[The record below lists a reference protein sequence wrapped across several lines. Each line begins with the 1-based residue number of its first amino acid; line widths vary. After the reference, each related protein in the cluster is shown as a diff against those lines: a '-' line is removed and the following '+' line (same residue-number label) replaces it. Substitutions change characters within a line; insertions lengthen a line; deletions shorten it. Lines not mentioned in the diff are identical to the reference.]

1 MYPSRA
7 PLAAFLAGMAGALQ
21 DELAPFA
28 PERRAEKPVI
38 RSNATMCC
46 LFSGEIAAR
55 GDSGVY
61 ATEGP
66 AVTDFVEGLLPSQSF
81 Q

>member
-1 MYPSRA
+1 MYPG
-7 PLAAFLAGMAGALQ
+7 AAFSAGMAGALQ

-28 PERRAEKPVI
+28 PERRAEIPVI

-55 GDSGVY
+55 GDSGV
-61 ATEGP
+61 TEGP
-66 AVTDFVEGLLPSQSF
+66 AITDFVEGLLPSQSF